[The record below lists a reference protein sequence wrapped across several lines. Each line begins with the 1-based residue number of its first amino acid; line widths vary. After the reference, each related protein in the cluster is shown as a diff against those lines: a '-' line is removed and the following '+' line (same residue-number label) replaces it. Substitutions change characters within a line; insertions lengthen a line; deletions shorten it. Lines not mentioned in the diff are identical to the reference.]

1 MVKNLKRFRK
11 QVEREQGKTEASKW
25 VKITDEWFYLLK
37 EHAIYKI
44 IKFINFMNNK
54 NKVCCMEILAFCNLI
69 SLLLDF
75 RCDFYPATF
84 ELPVSIIIKNK
95 IFEWIK

>member
-1 MVKNLKRFRK
+1 MVKNLKRYRK

-25 VKITDEWFYLLK
+25 VKMEFEWFYLLK
-37 EHAIYKI
+37 EHDIYKI
-44 IKFINFMNNK
+44 IKFINFINKK
-54 NKVCCMEILAFCNLI
+54 NKVCCEEIPAFCNLI

-84 ELPVSIIIKNK
+84 ELPVSIIYKNE
-95 IFEWIK
+95 IFK